1 MLPRVIKNFARVS
14 KRLEAGIFL
23 AAIADD
29 QRRPNFTISPISAD
43 TMLSAASAHNDRSFH
58 YPQGV
63 IDECS
68 QLV

>member
-43 TMLSAASAHNDRSFH
+43 TMLSAAGLQHAGPDTER
-58 YPQGV
+58 
-63 IDECS
+63 EA
-68 QLV
+68 